1 MGVGSVAESQLL
13 GAGGVLLAEVVRD
26 RLVVLRGLV
35 EGLQGKLLAGLVRD
49 LVVLLELSNDGRIV
63 LGVRKNADADVVLG
77 SSTEKSDTT
86 YSFEVKVLAMGK
98 KTPCV
103 QVDT

>member
-63 LGVRKNADADVVLG
+63 LGVRENADADVVLS
-77 SSTEKSDTT
+77 SSTEKSNTT
-86 YSFEVKVLAMGK
+86 YSIRGK
-98 KTPCV
+98 CISTRKAEFLCPR
-103 QVDT
+103 